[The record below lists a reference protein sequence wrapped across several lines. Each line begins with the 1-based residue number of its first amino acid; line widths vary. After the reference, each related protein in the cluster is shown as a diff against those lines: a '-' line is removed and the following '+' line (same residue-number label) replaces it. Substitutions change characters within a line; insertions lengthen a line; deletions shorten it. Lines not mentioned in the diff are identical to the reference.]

1 MTEGKRCDR
10 FPPVASPNVRAV
22 CRTWPSGGCQ
32 TEAHQRRWGGGDGDG
47 VCGNGGQR
55 RQLPHRGVIPRIE
68 RDQGRPTPRSTAVF
82 PAVSAPPVPPI
93 WPIAIPDHP
102 RLLLPPPDRDHLARL
117 DPSGFLLHH
126 GFPQPGPSHDP
137 GPQPQH
143 EVHHVLSEACR
154 RARPSCHT
162 TPTQV
167 RASPVHHSST

>member
-22 CRTWPSGGCQ
+22 CRTWPSGVVRLKP
-32 TEAHQRRWGGGDGDG
+32 TSGDGEAAMATVYVVTAGSGDSY
-47 VCGNGGQR
+47 
-55 RQLPHRGVIPRIE
+55 RIERVYLE
-68 RDQGRPTPRSTAVF
+68 RDQGRPPPRSTAVF